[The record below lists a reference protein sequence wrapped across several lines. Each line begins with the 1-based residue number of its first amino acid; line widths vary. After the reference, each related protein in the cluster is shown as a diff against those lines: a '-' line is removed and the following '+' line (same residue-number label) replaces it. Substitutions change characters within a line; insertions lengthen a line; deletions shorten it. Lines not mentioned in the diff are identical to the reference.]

1 MANVKAA
8 MEYAQTFER
17 EAMREKL
24 DAALGDLDHMNL
36 IQLQEV
42 VVRHEQ
48 EIQELKRLITP
59 MMEFKQEQLTTM
71 GMEYAANFEKAEKL
85 LEKKECYYSP
95 EPAYKHVVYP
105 PEPPKEWV
113 GLTDFEIGS
122 LTVFEG
128 LHHIETPLLAEFIKA
143 IEAKL
148 KEKNT

>member
-1 MANVKAA
+1 MTNVTAA
-8 MEYAQTFER
+8 VEYAQTFER

-59 MMEFKQEQLTTM
+59 MMEFNPEKPTM

-85 LEKKECYYSP
+85 LEKKE
-95 EPAYKHVVYP
+95 
-105 PEPPKEWV
+105 WV
-113 GLTDFEIGS
+113 GLTEDEIEELPREQAWWG
-122 LTVFEG
+122 V
-128 LHHIETPLLAEFIKA
+128 IRAV
-143 IEAKL
+143 EALL